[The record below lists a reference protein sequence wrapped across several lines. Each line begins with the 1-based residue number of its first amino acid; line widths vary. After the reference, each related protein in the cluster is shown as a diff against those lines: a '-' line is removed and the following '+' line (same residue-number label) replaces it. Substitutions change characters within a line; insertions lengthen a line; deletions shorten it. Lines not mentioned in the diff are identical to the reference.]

1 MGLILKE
8 KDYREALKGLDWSL
22 YQDKL
27 VALSCSADAIVPVW
41 AFMLAVSYLEPVA
54 KEVYMGTAEEMQ
66 KHLFLKNIQAINTA
80 DFSDQRI
87 VVKGC
92 GETPI
97 GNFAYAEITRVL
109 RPVVRSI
116 MYGEPCSTVPIYK
129 KK

>member
-1 MGLILKE
+1 
-8 KDYREALKGLDWSL
+8 
-22 YQDKL
+22 
-27 VALSCSADAIVPVW
+27 
-41 AFMLAVSYLEPVA
+41 MLAVSYLEPVA

-109 RPVVRSI
+109 RPVARSI